1 MSRAVSKTPAPNRTR
16 IAIYA
21 IGTLLVIGA
30 IVAIGLLNRSAVPN
44 SASNAPITSTLKVG
58 DTAPEF
64 TVPTNAGQF
73 DLAGVS
79 TPVLLEVF
87 ATWCPHCQRETVVLN
102 DLAAKYAG
110 KVAIVAVSGSAQ
122 GMDGNSPESQAD
134 VNTFGAQY
142 NVRYP
147 LAFDPELKVAGQYIQ
162 GGFPSLILI
171 DKNKKVT
178 WTASG
183 ESAEA
188 DIVKAIKKV
197 L

>member
-21 IGTLLVIGA
+21 IGTLLVIGV

>member
-21 IGTLLVIGA
+21 IGTLLVIGV

-183 ESAEA
+183 ESAEV